1 MFHMPNSQNI
11 VLKVADFGPIAKA
24 NVELRPLTVF
34 VGPSNTG
41 KSYLAILIYALHKF
55 MNRIL
60 FFSSSGLYGYGRKG
74 YIARN
79 IRNTD
84 ISAVLQQ
91 WGITQATEEKLIAWV
106 KEIHAKER
114 MDDLEDVSETS
125 IPEFIAQIVRPLLSN
140 VEELAPDIAEEIM
153 RCFGVDEVKDLIR
166 HESKTRLQVSI
177 QRPCLESASSA
188 EPFEYKI
195 KMGKRKHDF
204 SAIFPENAPLSIRTR
219 NVVEAWP
226 IMGLEDSYL
235 SAMKDNDLNQKNS
248 ALLYFIEYMCEFI
261 ASNVFHP
268 LSSEA
273 YYLPADRTGI
283 MHAHRVVVGS
293 LISNSSRAGFRRTT
307 PLPPLSGV
315 LADFL
320 EQLVS
325 LDSRPRIRQRFNR
338 RIGSNTRHIAQRLEA
353 KILKGSIQQKSTPT
367 GYPIFSYQPD
377 GWQNE
382 IQLQNASSMVSEIA
396 PVVLYLRHIVKPGE
410 VLIIEEPE
418 SHLHPELQVEFMRQL
433 ATAVRSGIRI
443 IITTHSEWL
452 LDVLAN
458 SVHLSDLDSNQK
470 RDDEAERMLSPDQV
484 GVWRFHP
491 KRRPRGSEVREI
503 ELNREYGSFPSGYG
517 DVADDTYNEYV
528 DISNRIEQD
537 ASP

>member
-1 MFHMPNSQNI
+1 MFHTPNPQNI
-11 VLKVADFGPIAKA
+11 ALKVADFGPITKA
-24 NVELRPLTVF
+24 NIELRPLTVF

-41 KSYLAILIYALHKF
+41 KSFLAILIYALHKF
-55 MNRIL
+55 MSRTL
-60 FFSSSGLYGYGRKG
+60 LFSSSGLYRYRRKG
-74 YIARN
+74 YIGRN
-79 IRNTD
+79 IRNADT
-84 ISAVLQQ
+84 SEVLRQ
-91 WGITQATEEKLIAWV
+91 WGITQTTEEKLIAWV
-106 KEIHAKER
+106 KEMQAKEKT
-114 MDDLEDVSETS
+114 DDLEGVSETD

-140 VEELAPDIAEEIM
+140 VGELAPDIAEEIM
-153 RCFGVDEVKDLIR
+153 RCFGVDEVKELIR
-166 HESKTRLQVSI
+166 HESKTRLRVSI
-177 QRPCLESASSA
+177 QRPCLEDISPAKS
-188 EPFEYKI
+188 FEYKI
-195 KMGKRKHDF
+195 RMGKRKHDF
-204 SAIFPENAPLSIRTR
+204 SAIFPENAPLSVRTR
-219 NVVEAWP
+219 NIFEAWP
-226 IMGLEDSYL
+226 IIGLEDTYL
-235 SAMKDNDLNQKNS
+235 SAIKDNDFNQKNS
-248 ALLYFIEYMCEFI
+248 ALLYFIECICEAI
-261 ASNVFHP
+261 VSNLFHP

-293 LISNSSRAGFRRTT
+293 LISNSSRAGFRRTS

-325 LDSRPRIRQRFNR
+325 LDSRPKIRHRFNR
-338 RIGSNTRHIAQRLEA
+338 ISNNTRHIAQRLEA
-353 KILKGSIQQKSTPT
+353 KILKGSIQQKNTPT

-418 SHLHPELQVEFMRQL
+418 SHLHPELQVEFMQQL
-433 ATAVRSGIRI
+433 AIAVRSGIRI

-458 SVHLSDLDSNQK
+458 SVHLSDLESDQK
-470 RDDEAERMLSPDQV
+470 RGDEAERTLSPDQV

-491 KRRPRGSEVREI
+491 KQRPRGSEVREI
-503 ELNREYGSFPSGYG
+503 GLNREYGSFPSGYG